1 MNNTGAMSQSIRQS
15 LRRGMILI
23 MVMMIMALAPATVSA
38 KSSASVS
45 GKTLKKTVKKVV
57 NAQTKGI
64 ADTNTEA
71 KLAKI
76 YSYAVGTFSFRSMN
90 DQPFIQAALKNK
102 LSAGNYRKAAYTML
116 KKRRGSCFHEA
127 AALASL
133 IRGATGYNT
142 RYVIG
147 ESDVFSGK
155 KQKHAWTEVLING
168 IWYLFDSNAER
179 TKGTGNTF
187 YMVPKDASNATYAH
201 YQEVWSRKA
210 IG

>member
-1 MNNTGAMSQSIRQS
+1 
-15 LRRGMILI
+15 MILI
-23 MVMMIMALAPATVSA
+23 MAMMIMALAPATVSA
-38 KSSASVS
+38 KKSASVS
-45 GKTLKKTVKKVV
+45 GKTLKKMVKKVV
-57 NAQTKGI
+57 NTQTRGI
-64 ADTNTEA
+64 ADTNTEE

-76 YSYAVGTFSFRSMN
+76 YSYAVGTYSFRSMN

-133 IRGATGYNT
+133 IKRATGYDT

-179 TKGTGNTF
+179 TKGTGHTF
-187 YMVPKDASNATYAH
+187 YMVPKDASNAIYAH
-201 YQEVWSRKA
+201 YQAVWSRKA